1 MFSSGK
7 LKMIILKG
15 LQNRFLTF
23 GWLNH
28 NIGAEDRFTFYEFM
42 LEKHKSEAAWIS

>member
-7 LKMIILKG
+7 LKMMILIG
-15 LQNRFLTF
+15 LQNQFFTF

-28 NIGAEDRFTFYEFM
+28 NIGAEDRFRFYEFM
-42 LEKHKSEAAWIS
+42 FEKRKIG